1 MPRRKGAG
9 GMIKWN
15 VSHLVWGVALIMLLA
30 VGATSE
36 PVRING
42 ASIGAR
48 GNAEILRIH
57 LDRAPALRRQS
68 YGPAFAAASAEKAA
82 SATAGETPVYQDHL
96 FHQAGYGYIEFP
108 GAVLAGE
115 ERVLKY
121 DGVFL
126 ESVRLKR
133 EEGSPASSIRVYF
146 YFKKLAS
153 YTIEQEAS
161 EIRVVFAEKP
171 ERHSAIPPDADMYF
185 SIANPAIPASS
196 PAPAPDSLDR
206 AVDAVNVKEK
216 PLILAQAKQTET
228 KVPPPAFFVPPQ
240 NKETAPKP
248 SAAVLPEEDIF
259 AQLVTLRF
267 KDADLQNVI
276 RMIAQKTGLNIIMSR
291 NVVTGII
298 TLDLEDVPLGNALDA
313 ILKTQDMAFVKEPGG
328 IVRIVLRKDIEELT
342 VTYHVPVNWVPA
354 SKLTETLRPF
364 LTKAPK
370 AQIQPD
376 NDSNSIIITDTPDN
390 LNTLLVLVGKLDIP
404 EKQVMIEMRLVDIG
418 KDLLRDIGMKW
429 SLNQRQRYTET
440 GGEPIT
446 QTQTTLNPITG
457 QVESVVET
465 ITGYTPK
472 VQVPKY
478 DVVDSFNSATGA
490 ASGLGSNW
498 TWGRMVSIFGQDF
511 DFDAFVNANQN
522 KTLIKVLQNP
532 RVITLNNVPA
542 KIEIIN
548 EIPYVNSLVGSG
560 GAVTVQAEFKESG
573 ITMEVTPYVTYNGY
587 VRMKIKPEQ
596 KIYRG
601 RDPFAQ
607 MIPKID
613 RRAAETN
620 VIIKNEETVLLGGLR
635 EDTDTD
641 VNTGTPWFMDI
652 PVIGWFF
659 KKNSTENKKL
669 EMVMFVTPHI
679 IEDPAPPLS
688 ELEKIQYEQ
697 IDYGW
702 DLPSEFFKSKKEMP
716 AAKK

>member
-1 MPRRKGAG
+1 
-9 GMIKWN
+9 MIKWN
-15 VSHLVWGVALIMLLA
+15 VSHLVWGVALMMLLA

-36 PVRING
+36 PVRIDG

-57 LDRAPALRRQS
+57 LDRAPA
-68 YGPAFAAASAEKAA
+68 
-82 SATAGETPVYQDHL
+82 AGETPVYQDHL

-153 YTIEQEAS
+153 YTIEQEAN

-171 ERHSAIPPDADMYF
+171 ERLSAIPPDADMYF
-185 SIANPAIPASS
+185 SIANPANPASS

-206 AVDAVNVKEK
+206 AVDAVEVKEK

-248 SAAVLPEEDIF
+248 SAAVLPEEDVF

-313 ILKTQDMAFVKEPGG
+313 ILKTQGMAFVKEPGG
-328 IVRIVLRKDIEELT
+328 IVRIILRKDIEEET
-342 VTYHVPVNWVPA
+342 KTYHVPVNWVPA

-376 NDSNSIIITDTPDN
+376 NDSNSIIITDTPEN
-390 LNTLLVLVGKLDIP
+390 LNTLLDLVSKLDVP
-404 EKQVMIEMRLVDIG
+404 EKQVMIELRLVDIG
-418 KDLLRDIGMKW
+418 KDLLRDIGMNW
-429 SLNQRQRYTET
+429 SLTETQRYT
-440 GGEPIT
+440 GGKPIT
-446 QTQTTLNPITG
+446 QTTTTLNPITG

-472 VQVPKY
+472 VPKY
-478 DVVDSFNSATGA
+478 DVPDSFNSATGA
-490 ASGLGSNW
+490 ASTLGSNL

-511 DFDAFVNANQN
+511 DFDTFINAYGQN
-522 KTLIKVLQNP
+522 KIIKVLANP
-532 RVITLNNVPA
+532 RIITLNNVPA
-542 KIEIIN
+542 KIDIIEEN
-548 EIPYVNSLVGSG
+548 PYTDTVIGSG
-560 GAVTVQAEFKESG
+560 GAQTVKAEFKESG
-573 ITMEVTPYVTYNGY
+573 ITMEVTPYVTNNGY

-596 KIYRG
+596 KIFRG
-601 RDPFAQ
+601 RPYGG
-607 MIPKID
+607 IPQVDI
-613 RRAAETN
+613 RRAETN
-620 VIIKNEETVLLGGLR
+620 VIIRDEETVVLGGLR
-635 EDTDTD
+635 QSIDA
-641 VNTGTPWFMDI
+641 NTTAGTPWFMDI
-652 PVIGWFF
+652 PLLGWFF
-659 KKNSTENKKL
+659 KKNNIDNKLL
-669 EMVMFVTPHI
+669 ETVMFVTPHI
-679 IEDPAPPLS
+679 IKEPALS

-702 DLPSEFFKSKKEMP
+702 DLPAEFFKSKKEMP

>member
-1 MPRRKGAG
+1 
-9 GMIKWN
+9 MIKRN
-15 VSHLVWGVALIMLLA
+15 VSHLVWGVALMMLLA

-36 PVRING
+36 PVRIDG

-57 LDRAPALRRQS
+57 LDRAPV
-68 YGPAFAAASAEKAA
+68 
-82 SATAGETPVYQDHL
+82 AGETPVYQDHL

-133 EEGSPASSIRVYF
+133 KEGSPSSSIRVYF

-161 EIRVVFAEKP
+161 EIRIVFAEKP

-185 SIANPAIPASS
+185 SISGSANPASS

-206 AVDAVNVKEK
+206 AVDAVNVKDK

-228 KVPPPAFFVPPQ
+228 KVSPPTFFVPTT
-240 NKETAPKP
+240 NKETALKP
-248 SAAVLPEEDIF
+248 SNAVLPEEDVF

-291 NVVTGII
+291 AQVTGTI

-313 ILKTQDMAFVKEPGG
+313 ILKTSDLAFIREPGG
-328 IVRIVLRKDIEELT
+328 IVRIVPRKEIRVSAIELKT
-342 VTYHVPVNWVPA
+342 VHIPVNWVPA
-354 SKLTETLRPF
+354 TRLADTLKPF
-364 LTKAPK
+364 LSKAEGS
-370 AQIQPD
+370 QIQAD
-376 NDSNSIIITDTPDN
+376 SDSNAILITDTPPGVE
-390 LNTLLVLVGKLDIP
+390 TLLALVEKLDIP

-418 KDLLRDIGMKW
+418 KALLREIGMNW
-429 SLNQRQRYTET
+429 SL
-440 GGEPIT
+440 GESRKGDPIYD
-446 QTQTTLNPITG
+446 LSG
-457 QVESVVET
+457 H
-465 ITGYTPK
+465 ITGYTP
-472 VQVPKY
+472 PTDY
-478 DVVDSFNSATGA
+478 FNSVTGA
-490 ASGLGSNW
+490 SPGLGSNL

-511 DFDAFVNANQN
+511 DFDSFLNANQN
-522 KTLIKVLQNP
+522 KTLVRVLANP
-532 RVITLNNVPA
+532 RVITLNNVVA

-548 EIPYVNSLVGSG
+548 EKPYINSVIGSG
-560 GAVTVQAEFKESG
+560 GAVSSVAEFKESG
-573 ITMEVTPYVTYNGY
+573 ITMEVTPYVTNNGY

-601 RDPFAQ
+601 REPYAQ
-607 MIPKID
+607 NVPIID
-613 RRAAETN
+613 RRNAETN
-620 VIIKNEETVLLGGLR
+620 VIIRDEETVLLGGLR
-635 EDTDTD
+635 QDEMNDAD
-641 VNTGTPWFMDI
+641 TGTPWFMEI
-652 PVIGWFF
+652 PVVGWFF
-659 KKNSTENKKL
+659 KKNHTENIKL
-669 EMVMFVTPHI
+669 ETVMFVTPHI
-679 IEDPAPPLS
+679 IKEPALS
-688 ELEKIQYEQ
+688 ELEKTQYEQ

-702 DLPSEFFKSKKEMP
+702 DLPAEFFKSKKEMP

>member
-1 MPRRKGAG
+1 
-9 GMIKWN
+9 MIKWN
-15 VSHLVWGVALIMLLA
+15 VSHLVWGVALMMLLA

-36 PVRING
+36 PVRIDG

-57 LDRAPALRRQS
+57 LDCAPA
-68 YGPAFAAASAEKAA
+68 
-82 SATAGETPVYQDHL
+82 AGETPVYQDHL

-133 EEGSPASSIRVYF
+133 EEGSPAPSPELWSVGDSSSIRVYF

-153 YTIEQEAS
+153 YTIEQEAG
-161 EIRVVFAEKP
+161 EIRVVFSEKP

-185 SIANPAIPASS
+185 SISSSANPASS

-206 AVDAVNVKEK
+206 VVDAVNVKSPTLHSSGDGAEK

-228 KVPPPAFFVPPQ
+228 KVPPPGFFVPPI
-240 NKETAPKP
+240 NKETALKP
-248 SAAVLPEEDIF
+248 SNAVLPEEDVF

-328 IVRIVLRKDIEELT
+328 IVRIILRKDIEEET
-342 VTYHVPVNWVPA
+342 KTYHVPVNWVPA

-376 NDSNSIIITDTPDN
+376 NDSNSIIITDTSEN
-390 LNTLLVLVGKLDIP
+390 LNTLLDLVGKLDVP
-404 EKQVMIEMRLVDIG
+404 EKQVMIEMRLVDIS
-418 KDLLRDIGMKW
+418 KELLREIGMNW
-429 SLNQRQRYTET
+429 SLSETQQYT
-440 GGEPIT
+440 GGKPIT
-446 QTQTTLNPITG
+446 QTTTTLNPITG
-457 QVESVVET
+457 QVEKVVET

-472 VQVPKY
+472 VPKY
-478 DVVDSFNSATGA
+478 DVPDTFNSATNTA
-490 ASGLGSNW
+490 AGLGSNL
-498 TWGRMVSIFGQDF
+498 TWGRMVSIFGQGF

-522 KTLIKVLQNP
+522 KSLIRVLSNP

-548 EIPYVNSLVGSG
+548 EIPYLNSLAGSG
-560 GAVTVQAEFKESG
+560 GSVTVQAEFKESG
-573 ITMEVTPYVTYNGY
+573 ITMEVTPYVTNNGY
-587 VRMKIKPEQ
+587 VRMKVKPDQ

-601 RDPFAQ
+601 PDKITHILPQ
-607 MIPKID
+607 ID
-613 RRAAETN
+613 RRSAETN
-620 VIIKNEETVLLGGLR
+620 VIVRDEETVLLGGLR
-635 EDTDTD
+635 QATDTD
-641 VNTGTPWFMDI
+641 ATLGTPWFMDI

-659 KKNSTENKKL
+659 KSNSTVNNKL

-679 IEDPAPPLS
+679 IKEPALS
-688 ELEKIQYEQ
+688 ELEKTQYEQ

-702 DLPSEFFKSKKEMP
+702 DLPAEFFKSKKEMP